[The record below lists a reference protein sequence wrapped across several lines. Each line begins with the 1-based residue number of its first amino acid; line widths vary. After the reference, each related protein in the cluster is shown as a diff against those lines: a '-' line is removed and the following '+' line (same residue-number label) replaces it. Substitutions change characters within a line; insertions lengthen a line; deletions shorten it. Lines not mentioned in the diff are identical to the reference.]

1 MSVATHHHPHRTST
15 RNDAA
20 QRDAL
25 ERLRAVCSA
34 LPECVETKTFGHPTF
49 QAGPKRTFAVLDDAE
64 QPGMLC
70 LVFKADAAE
79 QAALVD
85 GDRFFLSKFGAKH
98 GWTAV
103 RVDKKTD
110 WAQVAD
116 LVMASYRRV
125 ALKRALRELVSR
137 AR

>member
-1 MSVATHHHPHRTST
+1 MSVTTHHHPHRTST

-25 ERLRAVCSA
+25 DRLRAVCTA
-34 LPECVETKTFGHPTF
+34 LPECNETKTFGHPTF
-49 QAGPKRTFAVLDDAE
+49 QAGPKRTFAVLDDHE

-70 LVFKADAAE
+70 LVFKADPAE

-85 GDRFFLSKFGAKH
+85 GERFFLSKFGAKH
-98 GWTAV
+98 GWTAM
-103 RVDKKTD
+103 RVDTKTN
-110 WAQVAD
+110 WGQVAD

-125 ALKRALRELVSR
+125 ALKRAIRELVNR